1 MNLNKYKQVKHLMKT
16 GDAIQWRSKGAMVGW
31 LIRFFSH
38 GKFNHSSLVI
48 ALREYGNLKNRRFI
62 LEAVGEIELRILSK
76 RLEEYNG
83 EVWWYPL
90 KDEYNECR
98 DKIGEWA
105 LLQIGVDYDYG
116 GVIRQVVGRISADV
130 KKLWCSEFCFFAWV
144 FGGIPLKGK
153 APRPTDIPKYNIF
166 KVPVKIL

>member
-76 RLEEYNG
+76 RLEEYDG
-83 EVWWYPL
+83 EAWWYPL
-90 KDEYNECR
+90 KDEYNDCR
-98 DKIGEWA
+98 NKIGEWA
-105 LLQIGVDYDYG
+105 LLQIGVDYDYKS
-116 GVIRQVVGRISADV
+116 IWKQTVGRVSACA
-130 KKLWCSEFCFFAWV
+130 KKLFCSEFCFLGWIA
-144 FGGIPLKGK
+144 GGISLEGK
-153 APRPTDIPKYNIF
+153 APRPADIPKYDIF
-166 KVPVKIL
+166 KEPVKIL